1 MKKVILI
8 VTGIIAALGG
18 LAASAVTIKK
28 ALKGG
33 D

>member
-18 LAASAVTIKK
+18 LAAGAVTIKK
-28 ALKGG
+28 SIERR
-33 D
+33 